1 MSCGWV
7 QGHVGCRTRENQST
21 GGRAWPQ
28 ERLEMFLLLPAS
40 GTSPTPL
47 LLPALNV
54 SLGIKGRSGTGTT
67 LGVPWVKGEGGE
79 RTKHGAEARGGDGG
93 KFMGRE
99 G

>member
-1 MSCGWV
+1 
-7 QGHVGCRTRENQST
+7 
-21 GGRAWPQ
+21 
-28 ERLEMFLLLPAS
+28 MFLLLPTS

-79 RTKHGAEARGGDGG
+79 RTKHGAEAWGGDGG

-99 G
+99 GEAQMLFSAFLFFGSQRGIWLY